1 MKMLR
6 KTLCAMTVGVVT
18 LGPVMSSTVFA
29 APVAASEQQA
39 TTSLVKQLSG
49 IQSISSNF
57 EQTTK
62 VTNSSKAPKKQGLS
76 AQHMNQTFKGV
87 M

>member
-29 APVAASEQQA
+29 APVADF
-39 TTSLVKQLSG
+39 
-49 IQSISSNF
+49 SIS
-57 EQTTK
+57 
-62 VTNSSKAPKKQGLS
+62 NSLS
-76 AQHMNQTFKGV
+76 L
-87 M
+87 

>member
-29 APVAASEQQA
+29 APVAASEQQSDDEFSE
-39 TTSLVKQLSG
+39 TV
-49 IQSISSNF
+49 
-57 EQTTK
+57 EWY
-62 VTNSSKAPKKQGLS
+62 SKYQ
-76 AQHMNQTFKGV
+76 F
-87 M
+87 